1 MHQHLREES
10 VADHLG
16 KNYPLG
22 TRLVSNPNLSIFRS
36 LVLHESCAL
45 DHSATESVNSSCS
58 GLLVMA
64 VDKKPPQSAE
74 KEDKPPLDHK
84 IRSEHN
90 LDLQDTSL
98 KRRGSFSSN
107 ERIKHFDT
115 DTMSTRRRGSF
126 SFSDQYSQL
135 LTDSVEDDLSN
146 VTSSKLFILSME
158 ENQKEP
164 PGEGG
169 GSPHEMNAD
178 VRHPTS
184 YIESMIHLLKGN
196 IGSGMFAM
204 GDGFHNAGLVVG
216 PIVTLILGVVCVHMS
231 THAESRS
238 DICKLPLTERE
249 YAVLTGLLTKVLA
262 HRDIAE
268 RVVGL
273 KRKDSNLCP
282 LMRDKSPSPPS
293 PSPPPLIPSTRT
305 LVLSTNAV
313 FLSQINSAWALKAR
327 TGADSL
333 PTFADTL
340 ELSFKTGPAKFQ
352 RFSKGIRMCVNTFL
366 CITQMGFC
374 CVYFVFIAENMKQV
388 MDVYNV
394 TLDVHLHMFIILL
407 PILLSC
413 WVRNLKYLVPI
424 SLGANT
430 LLAVGV
436 ACTLYFIT
444 SDLPSVSSRN
454 YVSSWSQFPL
464 FFGTTIYA
472 FEGISLALY
481 NCPVS
486 PAPVKLPRISSPCQ
500 TALYLQVLSNCPVS
514 PGPVKLS
521 RVSRPYLNVL
531 PVQHQMKKPRQ
542 FAAPLGVLNVGMSFT
557 TLLFICMGFLSY
569 LKYGNDIKG
578 SLTLNLPESDVLSQ
592 FIKIAISL
600 GILFS
605 YALQMYVPIDIIWP
619 GLAERFGPFRHP
631 VCMETI
637 FRTALVLFTFI
648 LAEAIPKLGLFISL
662 IGAVSSTALALL
674 FPAILDLV
682 TFWED
687 GFGRFHYRLI
697 KNSTIFLIG
706 IIGFATGTYVSM
718 EQIINAFFV

>member
-1 MHQHLREES
+1 M
-10 VADHLG
+10 A
-16 KNYPLG
+16 
-22 TRLVSNPNLSIFRS
+22 TR
-36 LVLHESCAL
+36 
-45 DHSATESVNSSCS
+45 
-58 GLLVMA
+58 
-64 VDKKPPQSAE
+64 
-74 KEDKPPLDHK
+74 
-84 IRSEHN
+84 
-90 LDLQDTSL
+90 
-98 KRRGSFSSN
+98 RRGSFSSN

-115 DTMSTRRRGSF
+115 DTMATRRRGSF

-135 LTDSVEDDLSN
+135 LTDSVEDDL
-146 VTSSKLFILSME
+146 
-158 ENQKEP
+158 
-164 PGEGG
+164 
-169 GSPHEMNAD
+169 
-178 VRHPTS
+178 R

-216 PIVTLILGVVCVHMS
+216 PIVTLMLGVVCVHSQHMLVGIFMSILAVETLYLVNTCWLVGIFMSILAVKHCILS
-231 THAESRS
+231 THAGRYLHVHPGYGNIVFCQHRLVGIFMSILAVKHCILSTHAATKLQQLVGRVYRSLSPCSIEEDAPNRIESLSWITIAQRRAAMCS
-238 DICKLPLTERE
+238 TPVRAIQHRGYVRALCDICRIYSSSMTSLVLTDSSQLKADGFKKLPDQIMYPYGEPCDLQNMCLT
-249 YAVLTGLLTKVLA
+249 AVTS
-262 HRDIAE
+262 
-268 RVVGL
+268 
-273 KRKDSNLCP
+273 DSQNLV
-282 LMRDKSPSPPS
+282 
-293 PSPPPLIPSTRT
+293 IPSAHTI
-305 LVLSTNAV
+305 VLSTNTV

-327 TGADSL
+327 TGADCL

-352 RFSKGIRMCVNTFL
+352 RFSQGIRMCVNTFL

-388 MDVYNV
+388 MDFYNV

-424 SLGANT
+424 SLGANA

-444 SDLPSVSSRN
+444 SDLPPVSSRN
-454 YVSSWSQFPL
+454 YVSSLSQFPL

-472 FEGISLALY
+472 FEGISLALSNY
-481 NCPVS
+481 PVY
-486 PAPVKLPRISSPCQ
+486 PGTVKLSRFSRSCITVLC
-500 TALYLQVLSNCPVS
+500 LQALSNCPVY
-514 PGPVKLS
+514 PDTVKLS
-521 RVSRPYLNVL
+521 CVFRPCLTAKCLKALPNCTVL

-578 SLTLNLPESDVLSQ
+578 SLTLNLPEEDVLSQ

-637 FRTALVLFTFI
+637 FRTMLVLFTY
-648 LAEAIPKLGLFISL
+648 
-662 IGAVSSTALALL
+662 
-674 FPAILDLV
+674 LV

-706 IIGFATGTYVSM
+706 IVGFATGTYVSM

>member
-1 MHQHLREES
+1 MSAGRTCPAGHQ
-10 VADHLG
+10 
-16 KNYPLG
+16 
-22 TRLVSNPNLSIFRS
+22 
-36 LVLHESCAL
+36 L
-45 DHSATESVNSSCS
+45 DHSD
-58 GLLVMA
+58 L
-64 VDKKPPQSAE
+64 Q
-74 KEDKPPLDHK
+74 
-84 IRSEHN
+84 HN
-90 LDLQDTSL
+90 LP
-98 KRRGSFSSN
+98 R
-107 ERIKHFDT
+107 E
-115 DTMSTRRRGSF
+115 
-126 SFSDQYSQL
+126 
-135 LTDSVEDDLSN
+135 
-146 VTSSKLFILSME
+146 
-158 ENQKEP
+158 
-164 PGEGG
+164 
-169 GSPHEMNAD
+169 
-178 VRHPTS
+178 

-216 PIVTLILGVVCVHMS
+216 PLVTLILGVVCVHSQHMLVGIFMSILAVKHCILS
-231 THAESRS
+231 TH
-238 DICKLPLTERE
+238 DVT
-249 YAVLTGLLTKVLA
+249 
-262 HRDIAE
+262 
-268 RVVGL
+268 
-273 KRKDSNLCP
+273 NF
-282 LMRDKSPSPPS
+282 
-293 PSPPPLIPSTRT
+293 LIGWDGHVIKGTDCGD
-305 LVLSTNAV
+305 AV
-313 FLSQINSAWALKAR
+313 FISKDYADAELTDSVDEINSAWALKAR
-327 TGADSL
+327 TGADCL

-352 RFSKGIRMCVNTFL
+352 RFSRGIRHCQIVDKSL
-366 CITQMGFC
+366 RESSHLPEE
-374 CVYFVFIAENMKQV
+374 AELGELTHV

-424 SLGANT
+424 SLGANA

-444 SDLPSVSSRN
+444 SDLPPVSSRN

-472 FEGISLALY
+472 FEGISL
-481 NCPVS
+481 
-486 PAPVKLPRISSPCQ
+486 
-500 TALYLQVLSNCPVS
+500 
-514 PGPVKLS
+514 
-521 RVSRPYLNVL
+521 VL

-637 FRTALVLFTFI
+637 FRTMLVLFTYKCRPVFSIALYLKRAKSDYGTDPNNRAVMLLKVDSDTAPFFI

-706 IIGFATGTYVSM
+706 IVGFATGTYVSM
-718 EQIINAFFV
+718 EQIVNAFFV

>member
-1 MHQHLREES
+1 M
-10 VADHLG
+10 
-16 KNYPLG
+16 
-22 TRLVSNPNLSIFRS
+22 
-36 LVLHESCAL
+36 
-45 DHSATESVNSSCS
+45 
-58 GLLVMA
+58 
-64 VDKKPPQSAE
+64 
-74 KEDKPPLDHK
+74 
-84 IRSEHN
+84 
-90 LDLQDTSL
+90 
-98 KRRGSFSSN
+98 
-107 ERIKHFDT
+107 
-115 DTMSTRRRGSF
+115 
-126 SFSDQYSQL
+126 
-135 LTDSVEDDLSN
+135 
-146 VTSSKLFILSME
+146 
-158 ENQKEP
+158 
-164 PGEGG
+164 
-169 GSPHEMNAD
+169 
-178 VRHPTS
+178 
-184 YIESMIHLLKGN
+184 
-196 IGSGMFAM
+196 
-204 GDGFHNAGLVVG
+204 
-216 PIVTLILGVVCVHMS
+216 LILHTTV
-231 THAESRS
+231 
-238 DICKLPLTERE
+238 LPT
-249 YAVLTGLLTKVLA
+249 V
-262 HRDIAE
+262 IA
-268 RVVGL
+268 
-273 KRKDSNLCP
+273 
-282 LMRDKSPSPPS
+282 
-293 PSPPPLIPSTRT
+293 STRT

-472 FEGISLALY
+472 FEGISL
-481 NCPVS
+481 
-486 PAPVKLPRISSPCQ
+486 
-500 TALYLQVLSNCPVS
+500 
-514 PGPVKLS
+514 
-521 RVSRPYLNVL
+521 VL

-557 TLLFICMGFLSY
+557 TLLFIFMGFLSY

-637 FRTALVLFTFI
+637 FRTMLVLFTFI